1 MITSL
6 KFTGGKDSGYIVENK
21 TKLVPK
27 KKYEGWSEDD
37 MRADMEKRKRK
48 GYYVSYHWR
57 DEYYKLVSDGKKNP
71 QLVKNLL
78 KREFKFSADKINI
91 LFGPNGSGKT
101 TILKTIANYCM
112 CGEQGSSDGYTNFKK
127 FQPLDYGCSFNNP
140 TKYSLDNLIKKIN
153 AKSNKAEIKWDGS
166 PVYYENLA
174 GRRQTGSIGDMAGS
188 LFNDREEFEYLIC
201 KDKISQGQNSFVI
214 VNQLIKICENIPT
227 REYFDADLKR
237 CEKSHNDVWMN
248 AFTTNYE
255 YIKSYGDG
263 KGCMTLLLD
272 ELDKSMDISNVVR
285 LYKELLPAIQKKYGV
300 QIIIVSHSPLML
312 SNIIQENDAYN
323 FISIDDDYTTTV
335 KELYKGIKF

>member
-27 KKYEGWSEDD
+27 KKYEEWSEDE

-48 GYYVSYHWR
+48 GYYVPYHWR

-78 KREFKFSADKINI
+78 KKEFKFSADKINI

-112 CGEQGSSDGYTNFKK
+112 CGDNSSSDGYTNFKK

-140 TKYSLDNLIKKIN
+140 TKYSLDNLIKNID
-153 AKSNKAEIKWDGS
+153 ARSNRAEIKWDGS

-188 LFNDREEFEYLIC
+188 LFNDREEFEYLMC

-227 REYFDADLKR
+227 REDFDADLKR
-237 CEKSHNDVWMN
+237 CEKSHNDIWMK

-285 LYKELLPAIQKKYGV
+285 LYKDFLPAIQKKYGV

-312 SNIIQENDAYN
+312 SNIIQDNDAYN

>member
-21 TKLVPK
+21 TKRVPK

-37 MRADMEKRKRK
+37 MRADMEKRKQK
-48 GYYVSYHWR
+48 GYYISYHWR

-78 KREFKFSADKINI
+78 KKEFKFSADKINI

-112 CGEQGSSDGYTNFKK
+112 CGEQDSSDGYTNFKK
-127 FQPLDYGCSFNNP
+127 FHPLDYGCSFNNP

-153 AKSNKAEIKWDGS
+153 AKSNRAEIKWDGS

-201 KDKISQGQNSFVI
+201 KDKLSQGQNSFVI

-227 REYFDADLKR
+227 RDDFDADLKR
-237 CEKSHNDVWMN
+237 CEKSHNDVWMK
-248 AFTTNYE
+248 AFTNNYE

-263 KGCMTLLLD
+263 TGCMTLLLD

-323 FISIDDDYTTTV
+323 FISIDDDYTTAV

>member
-1 MITSL
+1 M
-6 KFTGGKDSGYIVENK
+6 
-21 TKLVPK
+21 
-27 KKYEGWSEDD
+27 YEGWSDD
-37 MRADMEKRKRK
+37 EMYADMQERKRK
-48 GYYVSYHWR
+48 GCYVSYHWR
-57 DEYYKLVSDGKKNP
+57 DEYYKEVPDGKKNP

-78 KREFKFSADKINI
+78 KREFKFSANKINI

-112 CGEQGSSDGYTNFKK
+112 CGTHDSGSLDGYTSLRK
-127 FQPLDYGCSFNNP
+127 FAPLDYGFSFNDES

-153 AKSNKAEIKWDGS
+153 AKSNRAEIKWDGS

-174 GRRQTGSIGDMAGS
+174 GRHQTGSIGDLAGS
-188 LFNDREEFEYLIC
+188 LFNNKEEFEYLMC

-214 VNQLIKICENIPT
+214 LNQLIKICENIPT
-227 REYFDADLKR
+227 RADFDAELEKCKR
-237 CEKSHNDVWMN
+237 GHNDIWMK

-263 KGCMTLLLD
+263 NGCMTLLLD
-272 ELDKSMDISNVVR
+272 ELDKSMDISNVIR
-285 LYKELLPAIQKKYGV
+285 LYKEFLPAIQKKYGV

-323 FISIDDDYTTTV
+323 FISIDDDYTAEV

>member
-37 MRADMEKRKRK
+37 MRADMEKRKRN
-48 GYYVSYHWR
+48 GYYVSFYWR
-57 DEYYKLVSDGKKNP
+57 DDYYKLVSDGKKNP

-78 KREFKFSADKINI
+78 KKEFKFSADKINI

-112 CGEQGSSDGYTNFKK
+112 CGEQHSSDGYTNFKK

-140 TKYSLDNLIKKIN
+140 TKYSLDNLIKKID
-153 AKSNKAEIKWDGS
+153 AKSNRAKIKWDGS

-174 GRRQTGSIGDMAGS
+174 GRRQNGAIGDMAGS
-188 LFNDREEFEYLIC
+188 LFNNREEFEYILY
-201 KDKISQGQNSFVI
+201 KDKMSQGQHSFVI
-214 VNQLIKICENIPT
+214 INQLIKICENVPT
-227 REYFDADLKR
+227 RESFDVEL
-237 CEKSHNDVWMN
+237 EKCKKGHNDYWMK

-255 YIKSYGDG
+255 YIKSYGNG
-263 KGCMTLLLD
+263 NGCMTLLLD
-272 ELDKSMDISNVVR
+272 ELDKSMDISNVLR
-285 LYKELLPAIQKKYGV
+285 LYKEFLPALQKKYNI
-300 QIIIVSHSPLML
+300 QIIMVSHSPFML
-312 SNIIQENDAYN
+312 SNIIQGNDDYN
-323 FISIDDDYTTTV
+323 FISIDDDYTNEV